1 MWSLT
6 LPQLALACLPL
17 AFSLCQGVLGPRFVG
32 SKAGGLEERA
42 QGRSLEQ
49 LLGQK
54 ERALRAAQQ
63 GPAALCHVLRVMFL
77 SWRPWPQAPSLAL
90 VSLFQL
96 HPAAR
101 VCFPWSGMGS
111 RGAGSVR
118 LGFFRRPLPG
128 TLGRACPGNRTVLS
142 LLPASFSTPRQD
154 TQDPAE
160 GSELCKQSWGWD
172 RGPNLTLPLCPEP
185 QLGESR

>member
-1 MWSLT
+1 MVTHTVLT
-6 LPQLALACLPL
+6 GFGLPASGLLPL
-17 AFSLCQGVLGPRFVG
+17 SGVPWSWTCGEQGGWARGEGPRQESGAAVG
-32 SKAGGLEERA
+32 TERTCTAGGPA
-42 QGRSLEQ
+42 G
-49 LLGQK
+49 
-54 ERALRAAQQ
+54 A
-63 GPAALCHVLRVMFL
+63 AALCHVLRVMFL
-77 SWRPWPQAPSLAL
+77 SWRPWPQAPSLAE
-90 VSLFQL
+90 VSFFQL

-128 TLGRACPGNRTVLS
+128 TLGRARPGNRTVLS

-160 GSELCKQSWGWD
+160 GSELCK
-172 RGPNLTLPLCPEP
+172 
-185 QLGESR
+185 